1 MPFLV
6 YLVRKILPYLILVVA
21 LIFIWRSCKDLFW
34 GKSEETV
41 QVTHSTV
48 LNKIEGLG
56 KMELVRYNFKDVVE
70 YKKELSRWLPNSRS
84 VLIVAGEA
92 VGCIDMSQVTRQ
104 DIKFPNDS
112 TITIKLPAPEI
123 CYFKVDHA
131 KSKIFAMEYTYF
143 QDATLVDEA
152 YKYAEKNVRQSAL
165 NAGILEETAR
175 NADKIL
181 KPMLEGITGK
191 TVVLISDRK
200 TENPVVPPNR

>member
-1 MPFLV
+1 MSFLV
-6 YLVRKILPYLILVVA
+6 YLLRKILPYLIVLLAA
-21 LIFIWRSCKDLFW
+21 LFIWRSCKDTLL
-34 GKSEETV
+34 GKPEETV

-92 VGCIDMSQVTRQ
+92 VGCIDMSQISRQ
-104 DIKFPNDS
+104 DIQFTNDS

-123 CYFKVDHA
+123 CYFKVDHE

-181 KPMLEGITGK
+181 KPMLEGMTGK
-191 TVVLISDRK
+191 TVVLVPNRK
-200 TENPVVPPNR
+200 TENPVLPPKR